1 MDVLS
6 FISRYEALLKEKNIK
21 KAVFYADCKLSAP
34 AVSKWRAGT
43 NMPAMTTI
51 TRIADYLGTTPE
63 YLLTGTKKAAAQEG
77 DGDAFFSIYDRL
89 SPDRQADLDRQARLL
104 LLEQQLEEG
113 GDASPR

>member
-6 FISRYEALLKEKNIK
+6 FISRYEALLKEKHIK
-21 KAVFYADCKLSAP
+21 KADFYAACRLSAP

-51 TRIADYLGTTPE
+51 SRIADFLETTPE
-63 YLLTGTKKAAAQEG
+63 YLLTGTKKAAVPED
-77 DGDAFFSIYDRL
+77 DGEIFFSIYNRL
-89 SPDRQADLDRQARLL
+89 SPERRADLDRQARLL

-113 GDASPR
+113 GDGAPR